1 MKDKALEVVNRGLE
15 NIPSYDAP
23 GRSRLAMSLQQ
34 IEAITDGLKVDEE
47 TAPSTPTEPAP
58 AAN

>member
-1 MKDKALEVVNRGLE
+1 MKDKALDAVNRGLE